1 MYLIYCFFFA
11 SLMWL
16 LAKNKQVL
24 WVRRVE
30 MQRKGVGGGCQN
42 RKKDNIV
49 YFLKID
55 EDYITFDRKLAEFH
69 IIVGKF

>member
-1 MYLIYCFFFA
+1 VEV
-11 SLMWL
+11 
-16 LAKNKQVL
+16 AKT
-24 WVRRVE
+24 
-30 MQRKGVGGGCQN
+30 G
-42 RKKDNIV
+42 KKDNIV